1 MWDLRVCSIDSRLGQ
16 YHAAKSTEAQR
27 VRGEKQRG
35 QLGKSRGELMGNC
48 ITKTEEHSVGG
59 QTVGGV
65 YFVESQLP
73 I

>member
-1 MWDLRVCSIDSRLGQ
+1 
-16 YHAAKSTEAQR
+16 
-27 VRGEKQRG
+27 
-35 QLGKSRGELMGNC
+35 MGNC